1 MTRIDFYILPAE
13 GGTDPVVAA
22 ARLCDKAVNAGHTL
36 YALCPDA
43 ARLHALDDLLWTQ
56 RQGSFI
62 SHERLQRDPPKA
74 PLPQVL
80 LGDGE
85 PPEGWQDVL
94 LNLGTAVPVFFSRFD
109 RLLEI
114 VPGDADSRAQCRERF
129 KFYRDRGYEL
139 RSFEQTAEGG
149 WQQRTA

>member
-22 ARLCDKAVNAGHTL
+22 ARLCDKAVSAGKSL
-36 YALCPDA
+36 YVTTPDA
-43 ARLHALDDLLWTQ
+43 ARLDALDDLLWTQ

-62 SHERLQRDPPKA
+62 AHERFVREAPVE
-74 PLPQVL
+74 PLPKVL
-80 LGDGE
+80 LGDAE

-94 LNLGTAVPVFFSRFD
+94 LNLGQQVPPFFSRFD
-109 RLLEI
+109 RVLEI
-114 VPGDADSRAQCRERF
+114 VPGDAASRAACRERF

-139 RSFEQTAEGG
+139 KTLEQTAEGG
-149 WQQRTA
+149 WVAKG